1 MVQKI
6 YFKMYHTSSAN
17 TPHESIFF
25 KVDGISYNI
34 QNWISHEQNVNCSQ
48 KNLQCAS
55 KTEFSE
61 NIFFSRGD
69 LQLRNYVSK
78 VMMPFQIIKIHE
90 LYIVWHFWKWNSA
103 CSKNGLFPFINEK
116 NLLKVFKCSSSVL

>member
-1 MVQKI
+1 
-6 YFKMYHTSSAN
+6 MYHTSSAN

-61 NIFFSRGD
+61 NIFLVEVIFN
-69 LQLRNYVSK
+69 LRNYVRK
-78 VMMPFQIIKIHE
+78 VMIPFQIIKIHE
-90 LYIVWHFWKWNSA
+90 LYIVRYFRKSNST
-103 CSKNGLFPFINEK
+103 CSKNSLFPCINGK
-116 NLLKVFKCSSSVL
+116 NLLKVFKCSSSA